1 MSMSDP
7 LADLLTRIRNA
18 QMAGH
23 DSVEVPYSKLK
34 AAVAAILE
42 QEGYIAGCAVEG
54 EGVAR
59 KLRITLKY
67 DEERKGIITGIS
79 RVSRPGRRIYVKS
92 DRIPKVMSGFG
103 VGIISTSAGVITD
116 RDARSRG
123 VGGEFL
129 CKVW

>member
-23 DSVEVPYSKLK
+23 ESVEVPHSRLK
-34 AAVAAILE
+34 AAVAAILL
-42 QEGYIAGCAVEG
+42 QEGYIAACDEEG

-67 DEERKGIITGIS
+67 DEDRKGIITGIA
-79 RVSRPGRRIYVKS
+79 RVSRPSRRIYVKS
-92 DRIPKVMSGFG
+92 GNIPKVMSGFG
-103 VGIISTSAGVITD
+103 VGIISTSAGLLTD

>member
-23 DSVEVPYSKLK
+23 ESVEVPHSKLK
-34 AAVAAILE
+34 AAVVSILE
-42 QEGYIAGCAVEG
+42 KEGYIAGCVE
-54 EGVAR
+54 EGSGVDK
-59 KLRITLKY
+59 KLRIVLKY
-67 DEERKGIITGIS
+67 DENRQGIISGIS

-92 DRIPKVMSGFG
+92 GNIPKVMSGFG
-103 VGIISTSAGVITD
+103 IGIISTSAGVITD

>member
-7 LADLLTRIRNA
+7 LADLLTRVRNA

-23 DSVEVPYSKLK
+23 QTVDVPYSKLK
-34 AAVAAILE
+34 AAVAAILKS
-42 QEGYIAGCAVEG
+42 EGYITDCEEAG
-54 EGVAR
+54 EGVDR
-59 KLRITLKY
+59 HLHITLKY
-67 DEERKGIITGIS
+67 DDNRGGIISGLA

-92 DRIPKVMSGFG
+92 GRIPKVMSGFG
-103 VGIISTSAGVITD
+103 VGIISTSAGVISD
-116 RDARSRG
+116 REANARG